1 MSIVVIN
8 RNFPSLEAAAAAL
21 ATVTTHLLTNRKGHP
36 ADIFGQPVAGGV
48 NCKLAFS
55 IRKFNNGWEGVT
67 EGSLLFNFADQAQ
80 MLAAQSAIEAQIFE
94 LLPQADIQP
103 GYVLRLGFV
112 A

>member
-8 RNFPSLEAAAAAL
+8 RNFSSLEAAAAAM
-21 ATVTTHLLTNRKGHP
+21 ATLTTHLLTNRKGHP
-36 ADIFGQPVAGGV
+36 ADMFGQPVAGGV
-48 NCKLAFS
+48 NCKLAYS

-67 EGSLLFNFADQAQ
+67 EGNLLFNFTDQAQ

-94 LLPQADIQP
+94 LLPQTDIQP
-103 GYVLRLGFV
+103 GYVLRIGFV